1 MPVFYLV
8 HLNYDYEESMKP
20 FSSPSQALRY
30 IRDTFEVDA
39 PITDPAF
46 ARAVDDSYAS
56 GDWRGLTIHAIG
68 GETGRLIHLDL
79 GRLAAAA
86 RSNHALMAF
95 EADMRSK
102 LGPQPAA
109 A

>member
-20 FSSPSQALRY
+20 FSSTSQALRY

-46 ARAVDDSYAS
+46 ARAVDDSYAHPPRPGPARRSRALQPCADGLRS
-56 GDWRGLTIHAIG
+56 GHAQQAG
-68 GETGRLIHLDL
+68 ASARRRLRQKD
-79 GRLAAAA
+79 R
-86 RSNHALMAF
+86 
-95 EADMRSK
+95 
-102 LGPQPAA
+102 
-109 A
+109 